1 MLRTSSSSIVVTSTA
16 SESALEEDHP
26 RTQDEEEEVRS
37 KPRGF
42 FADQFEVIGTQDPD
56 KFACVYYYSTV
67 A

>member
-26 RTQDEEEEVRS
+26 RTQDEEEEVRT

-42 FADQFEVIGTQDPD
+42 FADQFEVKAQVSYKLLFHCSKMP
-56 KFACVYYYSTV
+56 
-67 A
+67 